1 MRTILLTTK
10 KNAGSKLSHSILA
23 TLLGLLFFSATT
35 AHAIPIRV
43 DTFYRTTLTGPSVTT
58 EAFFDTAGLTGAG
71 REQIQVDM
79 YTLAF
84 SLYGP
89 GTALLAPPLG
99 ITANFLN
106 GTFIRFTG
114 QGDPQLPQAGIGNF
128 LLQNQDS
135 RLVLLFPL
143 VGQANYG
150 LITQSGLIRL
160 NQTTIPEPGTLA
172 LFAFGLAGL
181 GLMRRR
187 KKLK

>member
-1 MRTILLTTK
+1 MRTFLTTK

-35 AHAIPIRV
+35 AYAIPIRV

-71 REQIQVDM
+71 SEQIQVDM
-79 YTLAF
+79 YTLVF

-89 GTALLAPPLG
+89 GTALLAPSPLG

-114 QGDPQLPQAGIGNF
+114 QGDPQLPQAGIGDF
-128 LLQNQDS
+128 LLQNQNS

-143 VGQANYG
+143 VGQANYS
-150 LITQSGLIRL
+150 LISQSALIPL
-160 NQTTIPEPGTLA
+160 NQTTVPEPSTLA
-172 LFAFGLAGL
+172 LFSFSLAGL
-181 GLMRRR
+181 GFMRRR